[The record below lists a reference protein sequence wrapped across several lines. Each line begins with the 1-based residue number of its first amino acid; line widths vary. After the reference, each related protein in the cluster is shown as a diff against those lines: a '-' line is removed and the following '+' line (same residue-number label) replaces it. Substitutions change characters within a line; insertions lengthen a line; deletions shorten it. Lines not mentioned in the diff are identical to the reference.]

1 MAIVHTRDP
10 EWNEP
15 RSRDL
20 SSPAELDLRRIVR
33 GVIRR
38 RWLVASG
45 AVLLGGAAA
54 LAVHFLVRDVYV
66 AQARFLVRDSRSLYE
81 GTPLAGSVGVLD
93 RLDAVEE
100 MLRVE
105 PLMEQAGRTLSMPA
119 ERVDKAI
126 ELEAV
131 TGANVILVNARST
144 HATLAAEIANVV
156 TNAFIAQEHRKVDV
170 RMADAKEALDQ
181 RVAEAQSRVSATQG
195 ALTDFIRKRGFY
207 DDSQLE
213 TLASRTIDLEQR
225 IDVLKAALK
234 ASKEKLQLVEDRL
247 GKEEKYLRSESVVA
261 AGPAAQAD
269 VRLRLTRMKEAL
281 ASGLSREEAKKVA
294 AADTTAASAGA
305 RTASIGPNPV
315 HQTLYLAG
323 IDHESEALTQ
333 EAELATLET
342 LLLDLREKQALFP
355 ELERTFNGLQVQK
368 EFALTELRDSLAAAS
383 TLDRAQRMPNSMY
396 EVVSEASPPSKPERS
411 RRTVFFALAGMVG
424 LFGALGMAVLAE
436 LVDTRIRIGRD
447 LEQLGLVVLASV
459 PDIKRSPDGYAEGV
473 RQAAF
478 WIRHRSVLLGPQ
490 ALLITSP
497 RAGDGKTK
505 LSRTLSHVITEWG
518 DTVLRVDAN
527 LRART
532 KTAPLLESY
541 LTGDAERPLI
551 RKTGD
556 GVSTVTCA
564 GGRPDAPALIASDRM
579 RSLVRNSHGL
589 FRHVLIDSP
598 AVLPSVDA
606 ELLAEQAD
614 GVVLVVAAYRTP
626 RDDVA
631 EAVKRL
637 RATGTPLLG
646 AVLMGADLHSARKEA
661 AL

>member
-1 MAIVHTRDP
+1 MAIVHARDP
-10 EWNEP
+10 EWDEQA
-15 RSRDL
+15 SRGATA
-20 SSPAELDLRRIVR
+20 PAELDLRRIAR
-33 GVIRR
+33 GVMRR
-38 RWLVASG
+38 RWLVAAL
-45 AVLLGGAAA
+45 AVVLGGAAA
-54 LAVHFLVRDVYV
+54 VAVHFLVRDVYT
-66 AQARFLVRDSRSLYE
+66 AQARFLVRDSRALYQ

-105 PLMEQAGRTLSMPA
+105 PLMEEVGGKLSMPP
-119 ERVDKAI
+119 EKVDKAI

-131 TGANVILVNARST
+131 AGANVILVNARST
-144 HATLAAEIANVV
+144 HAALAAEIANAV
-156 TNAFIAQEHRKVDV
+156 TRAFIDQEQRKLDV
-170 RMADAKEALDQ
+170 RMAEAKEALDQ
-181 RVAEAQSRVSATQG
+181 RVAEAQASVSATQG

-213 TLASRTIDLEQR
+213 TLASRTTDLEQQ
-225 IDVLKAALK
+225 IEVLRAALK

-247 GKEEKYLRSESVVA
+247 SKEEKYLRSESVA
-261 AGPAAQAD
+261 PGGPAAQAD

-281 ASGLSREEAKKVA
+281 ASGLSREEAKRAAVA
-294 AADTTAASAGA
+294 ATKGATASA
-305 RTASIGPNPV
+305 RTSSIGPNPV
-315 HQTLYLAG
+315 HQTLFLAG

-342 LLLDLREKQALFP
+342 LLADLREKQAQFP
-355 ELERTFNGLQVQK
+355 ELERAFNGLEVQK
-368 EFALTELRDSLAAAS
+368 DFAIAELRDSLAAAS
-383 TLDRAQRMPNSMY
+383 TLDRVQRMPKSMY

-411 RRTVFFALAGMVG
+411 RRAVLFALAGMVG
-424 LFGALGMAVLAE
+424 LFGALGLAVLLE
-436 LVDTRIRIGRD
+436 LLDTRIRTGRD
-447 LEQLGLVVLASV
+447 LEQLGLVVLASI
-459 PDIKRSPDGYAEGV
+459 PDIKRSPDAYAEGV

-478 WIRHRSVLLGPQ
+478 WIRHRSIRLGPQ

-518 DTVLRVDAN
+518 ESVLRVDAN
-527 LRART
+527 LRAMTRT
-532 KTAPLLESY
+532 PPLLESY
-541 LTGDAERPLI
+541 LTGDSERPLI

-579 RSLVRNSHGL
+579 RSLVRNSHAM

-646 AVLMGADLHSARKEA
+646 AVLMGADLDSARKEA